1 MNKIPILR
9 IKDTLIVSLQDDL
22 TDRNAV
28 QFQNDLLQKIYTTK
42 AKGVLIDISVLDIVD
57 SFLGRI
63 LSDTAKMIR
72 LLGAELVIVGMRP
85 SVAITLVELDLQ
97 IDNVAT
103 ALDVDQGIE
112 KLDILVKSNEIDEV
126 DFDQLADEG
135 KNDFI

>member
-1 MNKIPILR
+1 MNKIPILK
-9 IKDTLIVSLQDDL
+9 IKDTLIASLQDDL

-28 QFQNDLLQKIYTTK
+28 QFQNDLLQKIYSTK

-63 LSDTAKMIR
+63 LSDTSKMIR

-97 IDNVAT
+97 ISDVLT
-103 ALDVDQGIE
+103 ALDIDQGIE
-112 KLDILVKSNEIDEV
+112 KLNILVKSNEIEEV
-126 DFDQLADEG
+126 DYNQLTDEE
-135 KNDFI
+135 KNDFM

>member
-9 IKDTLIVSLQDDL
+9 IEDTLIVSLQDDL

-28 QFQNDLLQKIYTTK
+28 QFQNDLLQKIYSTK
-42 AKGVLIDISVLDIVD
+42 TKGVLIDISVLDIVD

-85 SVAITLVELDLQ
+85 SVAITLVELNLQ
-97 IDNVAT
+97 IDGVAT
-103 ALDVDQGIE
+103 ALDIDQGIE
-112 KLDILVKSNEIDEV
+112 KLDTIVKSNEIEEV
-126 DFDQLADEG
+126 DYARLADEG

>member
-28 QFQNDLLQKIYTTK
+28 LFQNDLLQKIYTTK

-85 SVAITLVELDLQ
+85 SVAITLVELALQ
-97 IDNVAT
+97 IDDVAT

-112 KLDILVKSNEIDEV
+112 KLNILVKSNEIEEV